1 LSFNFSS
8 DRLLDEQITIA
19 VETRDNLV
27 AQRVTFK
34 RLQTRLNDLSNRF
47 PLINSL
53 LQRVNLRKRR
63 DSLIIG
69 LVVGICIV
77 LMLLYAFH

>member
-1 LSFNFSS
+1 LSLNFSS

>member
-1 LSFNFSS
+1 
-8 DRLLDEQITIA
+8 LLDEQITIA

>member
-1 LSFNFSS
+1 LILSS